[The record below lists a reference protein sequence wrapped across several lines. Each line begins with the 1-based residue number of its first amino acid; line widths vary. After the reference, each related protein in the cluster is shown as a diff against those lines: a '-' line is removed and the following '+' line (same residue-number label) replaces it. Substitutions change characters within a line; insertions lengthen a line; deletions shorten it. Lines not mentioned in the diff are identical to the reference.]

1 MLFNKK
7 IYLDIAALFDLRQ
20 GAMAVVDPGFA
31 VAVTT
36 KPDYYIR
43 EVDVFSTAEHG
54 TLSKDLLNEL
64 FVKFKKDILANS
76 VTTKIPEFIKQ
87 LYAKLLGINAKQS
100 VELGLSL
107 DLNIYPFALTE
118 AEQEILANSLYSKVG
133 ELLPV
138 NIISVAPVNLSI
150 EQAGDSYIG
159 MIFYDYGGW
168 INSHEKTFSAG
179 KLSNTT
185 LYVPRLYFNGKPKES
200 DLAEFNS
207 RQIDPFEMWE
217 RTLTAFVKINYI
229 PIAFFC
235 VDLPANES
243 EYTTPV

>member
-36 KPDYYIR
+36 KPDYFVR
-43 EVDVFSTAEHG
+43 EVDEFSSEQHG
-54 TLSKDLLNEL
+54 TLSKDLLSEL
-64 FVKFKKDILANS
+64 YVKCKKDVLANS
-76 VTTKIPEFIKQ
+76 VSTKIPEFLKQ
-87 LYAKLLGINAKQS
+87 LYAKLVGINAKQS
-100 VELGLSL
+100 VELGLSI
-107 DLNIYPFALTE
+107 DLNIYPFTLTDVEKQAL
-118 AEQEILANSLYSKVG
+118 AASLYQKVG
-133 ELLPV
+133 ELLPI
-138 NIISVAPVNLSI
+138 NIINVAPANLSI
-150 EQAGDSYIG
+150 EQAGEAYIG
-159 MIFYDYGGW
+159 MVFYDYGGW

-185 LYVPRLYFNGKPKES
+185 LYVPRLYFNGRPKDS

-243 EYTTPV
+243 DYTTPV